1 MSKCML
7 PLLQTYIIRTF
18 FVRTYGPPEK
28 NESLC
33 ILYYLNVCA
42 NWLQGLR
49 MRTKILLLK
58 MAGHVSILKEL
69 RSYEIISE
77 FYNITE

>member
-1 MSKCML
+1 ML

-18 FVRTYGPPEK
+18 FVRTYTPLEK
-28 NESLC
+28 NASLC
-33 ILYYLNVCA
+33 ILYYSNVCA
-42 NWLQGLR
+42 NWLQGLG

-69 RSYEIISE
+69 GSYEIISE
-77 FYNITE
+77 IYNIME